1 MKRKSIILILL
12 LAFLPAFTLSAQHMV
27 IKTNALYDLTTT
39 INLGLEV
46 KLSPQWSLDVTGNYN
61 PWEFK
66 DYRKQKQWMVQPEAR
81 YWFCETFNGHF
92 LGLHLMT
99 GVFNM
104 ANPFFPFSLYEC
116 LRDNRYEG
124 NFYGA
129 GIGYGYSFIL
139 SRRVSIEGEIGIGYM
154 GTKYDQYECVKC
166 GTIRSSGF
174 SNQFA
179 LTKLSIAL
187 VIALF

>member
-1 MKRKSIILILL
+1 MPFMALH
-12 LAFLPAFTLSAQHMV
+12 AQHMV
-27 IKTNALYDLTTT
+27 MKTNLLYDLTTT
-39 INLGLEV
+39 VNLGLEV

-61 PWEFK
+61 AWEFK

-104 ANPFFPFSLYEC
+104 ANPFFPFNLYEC

-129 GIGYGYSFIL
+129 GIGYGYSFLL
-139 SRRVSIEGEIGIGYM
+139 SKRVSLEGEIGVGYM
-154 GTKYDQYECVKC
+154 GTKYDKFECLKC
-166 GTIRSSGF
+166 GTKECSGY